1 MVKYIFVFYNSIL
14 VLTGNDIGTNSMEL
28 MTVGIMMLLCGAV
41 MNANIFGTII
51 EVFQQMNK
59 KEM

>member
-1 MVKYIFVFYNSIL
+1 MVKYVFVFYNSIL
-14 VLTGNDIGTNSMEL
+14 VLTGNDIGTNSMDL
-28 MTVGIMMLLCGAV
+28 MIVGIMMLLCGCV